1 MSPRLQEKSNQFSLC
16 WYHLNT
22 NNLIFS
28 FFLSLEDDENKDKAS
43 DRCIMNCLLTITDI
57 RANLSSLNKSKY
69 EKVCFPSMA
78 NSYQLR

>member
-28 FFLSLEDDENKDKAS
+28 FFLSLENDENKDKAS

-57 RANLSSLNKSKY
+57 LATFR
-69 EKVCFPSMA
+69 V
-78 NSYQLR
+78 